1 MNTVESKSAVK
12 NSVLR
17 VMIAAVLII
26 IQVFLIVNLA
36 IHLSKYYAAFDLIM
50 SLIAFLCVLRIY
62 GRPDNSAF
70 KLSWIVLILIFP
82 VFGLAIYLMFGRPS
96 LLKTVQKKFNKVNA
110 YLNTYKIETNG
121 YEELQDDDPL
131 RATEAY
137 YLKS

>member
-26 IQVFLIVNLA
+26 IQVFLIVKLA
-36 IHLSKYYAAFDLIM
+36 IYLSKYYAAFDIIM

-70 KLSWIVLILIFP
+70 KLSWLPGVAFSPERLQGKTASAAP
-82 VFGLAIYLMFGRPS
+82 VSCGNSGTVDGLPA
-96 LLKTVQKKFNKVNA
+96 
-110 YLNTYKIETNG
+110 
-121 YEELQDDDPL
+121 
-131 RATEAY
+131 
-137 YLKS
+137 

>member
-26 IQVFLIVNLA
+26 IQVFLIVKLA
-36 IHLSKYYAAFDLIM
+36 IYLSKYYAAFDIIM

-82 VFGLAIYLMFGRPS
+82 VFGLAIYLMFEIGRAH
-96 LLKTVQKKFNKVNA
+96 V
-110 YLNTYKIETNG
+110 
-121 YEELQDDDPL
+121 
-131 RATEAY
+131 
-137 YLKS
+137 

>member
-26 IQVFLIVNLA
+26 IQVFLIVKLA
-36 IHLSKYYAAFDLIM
+36 IYLSKYYAAFDIIM

-70 KLSWIVLILIFP
+70 KLSWIVLIRIRTIQDNLKVILDCP
-82 VFGLAIYLMFGRPS
+82 DSYLSGLWFSYLS
-96 LLKTVQKKFNKVNA
+96 YVW
-110 YLNTYKIETNG
+110 
-121 YEELQDDDPL
+121 
-131 RATEAY
+131 
-137 YLKS
+137 